1 MNYIF
6 KFLPKK
12 IKSYILFNKILNNNL
27 NNIEYFLKF
36 KIDLNYLYNN
46 ESLLSISCK
55 KQNNLLIHFF
65 LNKKKILKNL
75 NTIHKNSIINLI
87 LNGNLELIKLLIV
100 NGIDKNIED
109 KYSFPLIFVAF
120 FNNKFDILKYLIDID
135 FNINFIYKNQFN
147 LLYLSCIY
155 ENEELFDYLLTKN
168 NININFIDINGNN
181 LLLICSETGNLNM
194 FKKLYNLGL
203 NINHQNNCKKTA
215 FINICDNNYIEFL
228 DFLKTTNINYNL
240 TDNLGNTG
248 FIYACLN
255 NYYNL
260 INKLI
265 PIVNIKILNNN
276 CKTAF
281 NLISNN
287 SILKKQLFNEYWK

>member
-1 MNYIF
+1 MKYFF

-12 IKSYILFNKILNNNL
+12 IKSYILFNKILNNDL
-27 NNIEYFLKF
+27 KNIEYFLDF
-36 KIDLNYLYNN
+36 KIDLNYSYNN

-55 KQNNLLIHFF
+55 NQNNFLINYF
-65 LNKKKILKNL
+65 LSKKKVLKNL
-75 NTIHKNSIINLI
+75 NNIHKNSIINLI
-87 LNGNLELIKLLIV
+87 LNDNLELIKLLFN
-100 NGIDKNIED
+100 NGMDKNIED
-109 KYSFPLIFVAF
+109 KFSFPLIFVAF
-120 FNNKFDILKYLIDID
+120 FHKKFEILKYLIDIEC
-135 FNINFIYKNQFN
+135 NINFIYKNQFN

-155 ENEELFDYLLTKN
+155 ENEELFNYLLIKN
-168 NININFIDINGNN
+168 IDINFIDINGNN

-194 FKKLYNLGL
+194 FKKLYELGL
-203 NINHQNNCKKTA
+203 NINHQNNSKKTS

-248 FIYACLN
+248 FIYACIN

-260 INKLI
+260 INQLI

-276 CKTAF
+276 CKSGF
-281 NLISNN
+281 NLVLNN
-287 SILKKQLFNEYWK
+287 SILKKKLFNEYWK

>member
-12 IKSYILFNKILNNNL
+12 FKSYILFNKILNNDL
-27 NNIEYFLKF
+27 ENIEFFLNFKF
-36 KIDLNYLYNN
+36 DLNFSHNN

-55 KQNNLLIHFF
+55 NQNNLLINYF

-75 NTIHKNSIINLI
+75 NTIHRNSIINLI
-87 LNGNLELIKLLIV
+87 LNGNLELIKLLIGV
-100 NGIDKNIED
+100 GFDKNIQD
-109 KYSFPLIFVAF
+109 KYFFPLIFIAF
-120 FNNKFDILKYLIDID
+120 FHNKFDILKYLIDINCD
-135 FNINFIYKNQFN
+135 INFIYKNQFN

-155 ENEELFDYLLTKN
+155 ENEELFNYLLTKN
-168 NININFIDINGNN
+168 IDINFIDVNGNN

-194 FKKLYNLGL
+194 FKKLYELGL
-203 NINHQNNCKKTA
+203 NINHQNNCKKTS
-215 FINICDNNYIEFL
+215 FINICENNYIDFL
-228 DFLKTTNINYNL
+228 DFLKITNINYNL

-248 FIYACLN
+248 FIYACIN

-260 INKLI
+260 ITRLI

-276 CKTAF
+276 CKSGF
-281 NLISNN
+281 NLISNH